1 MINVDEDMLKILG
14 KKAMIDVESNIH
26 DISIRFN
33 SLLKSISK
41 LDNVNI

>member
-1 MINVDEDMLKILG
+1 MVNVDEDMLKILG
-14 KKAMIDVESNIH
+14 KKAMIDVDSNIN

-41 LDNVNI
+41 LDNINI